1 MKKVI
6 EFLKEICE
14 RTVRDMCNISKCECN
29 DKVMTDLLKK
39 ALYITIAMLA
49 IAGVVYYAF
58 NMKALS
64 YFIITYAF
72 LDFTVIST
80 GVNTISEREAMRYI
94 EEEIDDEELK
104 DVLKKLI

>member
-6 EFLKEICE
+6 EFLKDVCE
-14 RTVRDMCNISKCECN
+14 DSVRWMCRVTKCECN

-58 NMKALS
+58 NIIGLS

-72 LDFTVIST
+72 LNFTVIST
-80 GVNTISEREAMRYI
+80 GVNTVTEREAIRYI

-104 DVLKKLI
+104 EVLKKLI